1 MPSSLKRRDQPHLKR
16 LSDLQRLQEVCRFL
30 SLIIVT
36 FEIWNY
42 IVVITY
48 FLLSVDLQAGSA
60 PSPGMLAEHDPL
72 GEEAGG
78 MK

>member
-1 MPSSLKRRDQPHLKR
+1 M
-16 LSDLQRLQEVCRFL
+16 CRFL

-48 FLLSVDLQAGSA
+48 FLLSVDLQERSA